1 MVLEWIPLLVTPV
14 LQTIDMKVKVLVVE
28 SRLTLC
34 DSMDCGLLGS
44 SVHGILWARILEW
57 VHSLLQGSSQSG
69 DQTWVSCIAGR
80 FFTMWATR
88 EAQDYRAGAEE
99 FVSHMGL
106 VRDQPF
112 EVTWHQQG
120 LTAESDD
127 IVTRTRLGTS
137 SFQLWFRK
145 MSRSCSL

>member
-80 FFTMWATR
+80 FFTM
-88 EAQDYRAGAEE
+88 
-99 FVSHMGL
+99 
-106 VRDQPF
+106 
-112 EVTWHQQG
+112 
-120 LTAESDD
+120 
-127 IVTRTRLGTS
+127 
-137 SFQLWFRK
+137 
-145 MSRSCSL
+145 